1 MSVHTD
7 AQNTRCKNVVV
18 FLHLWLVFFGLTFH
32 FKNWSTNEIGSF
44 AHVHGAAE
52 VTVKHDLVALKHKMV
67 LQSTHCYRT
76 TRRGSM

>member
-1 MSVHTD
+1 MHKTPGV
-7 AQNTRCKNVVV
+7 KIVV

-52 VTVKHDLVALKHKMV
+52 VTVKHDLMALKHKMV
-67 LQSTHCYRT
+67 LQEHTLLPNNKERKYVDE
-76 TRRGSM
+76 